1 MNQISHKSRK
11 AVKAVENCSMALQ
24 LYSST
29 ATTKRFT
36 AVRASQR
43 GVALLPV
50 ILVLFGL
57 VMVVGVAIAG
67 ISVSENTISSTKDA
81 SDEALA
87 IAESGIQDALMKLAR
102 DKDFTSVGGYNL
114 SVSGGTATII
124 VPSGSSK
131 DITSTGAL
139 NNKTRKIQLTV
150 NADANG
156 KITQSG
162 WTEVAT

>member
-1 MNQISHKSRK
+1 MTVQDFYNKIQDARCRIHD
-11 AVKAVENCSMALQ
+11 N
-24 LYSST
+24 
-29 ATTKRFT
+29 
-36 AVRASQR
+36 R
-43 GVALLPV
+43 GVALLPM

-87 IAESGIQDALMKLAR
+87 IAESGIQDALMKLSR
-102 DKDFTSVGGYNL
+102 NMDFVSAGYNL
-114 SVSGGTATII
+114 SVSDGTATII
-124 VPSGSSK
+124 VPFGGFPK
-131 DITSTGAL
+131 NITSSGTL
-139 NNKTRKIQLTV
+139 NSKTRKIQLTV

-162 WTEVAT
+162 WTEIAP

>member
-1 MNQISHKSRK
+1 MIQ
-11 AVKAVENCSMALQ
+11 EL
-24 LYSST
+24 
-29 ATTKRFT
+29 RFKI
-36 AVRASQR
+36 QDER
-43 GVALLPV
+43 GVALLPM

-156 KITQSG
+156 KITQTG
-162 WTEVAT
+162 WTEVAP

>member
-1 MNQISHKSRK
+1 MIQDSRFK
-11 AVKAVENCSMALQ
+11 IQDE
-24 LYSST
+24 
-29 ATTKRFT
+29 
-36 AVRASQR
+36 R
-43 GVALLPV
+43 GVALLPM

-87 IAESGIQDALMKLAR
+87 IAESGIQDALMRLAR
-102 DKDFTSVGGYNL
+102 DKDFTSAGYNL

-131 DITSTGAL
+131 DITSSGTL
-139 NNKTRKIQLTV
+139 NSKTRKIQLTV

-156 KITQSG
+156 KITQTG
-162 WTEVAT
+162 WTEVAP

>member
-1 MNQISHKSRK
+1 MFRDSNYHLPP
-11 AVKAVENCSMALQ
+11 N
-24 LYSST
+24 
-29 ATTKRFT
+29 
-36 AVRASQR
+36 QR

-102 DKDFTSVGGYNL
+102 DKDFTSAGYNL

-124 VPSGSSK
+124 VPSGSPK
-131 DITSTGAL
+131 DITSSGTL

-162 WTEVAT
+162 WTEVAP

>member
-1 MNQISHKSRK
+1 MIQDTRYKIQDR
-11 AVKAVENCSMALQ
+11 
-24 LYSST
+24 
-29 ATTKRFT
+29 
-36 AVRASQR
+36 R

-87 IAESGIQDALMKLAR
+87 IAESGIQDALMKLVR
-102 DKDFTSVGGYNL
+102 DKDFTSAGYNL

-124 VPSGSSK
+124 VPSGAFPK
-131 DITSTGAL
+131 NITSSGTL
-139 NNKTRKIQLTV
+139 NSKTRKIQL
-150 NADANG
+150 
-156 KITQSG
+156 
-162 WTEVAT
+162 

>member
-1 MNQISHKSRK
+1 MLKNMIQDSRFK
-11 AVKAVENCSMALQ
+11 IQDE
-24 LYSST
+24 
-29 ATTKRFT
+29 
-36 AVRASQR
+36 R

-102 DKDFTSVGGYNL
+102 DKDFTSAGYNL

-131 DITSTGAL
+131 DITSSADL
-139 NNKTRKIQLTV
+139 NGKKRKIQLTV

-156 KITQSG
+156 KITQTG
-162 WTEVAT
+162 WTEVAP

>member
-1 MNQISHKSRK
+1 MIQDTRYKIQDR
-11 AVKAVENCSMALQ
+11 
-24 LYSST
+24 
-29 ATTKRFT
+29 
-36 AVRASQR
+36 R

-87 IAESGIQDALMKLAR
+87 IAESGIQDALMRLAR
-102 DKDFTSVGGYNL
+102 DKDFTSAGYNL

-139 NNKTRKIQLTV
+139 NNKSRKIQLTV

-156 KITQSG
+156 KITQTG
-162 WTEVAT
+162 WTEVAP

>member
-1 MNQISHKSRK
+1 MIQDTRYKIQDR
-11 AVKAVENCSMALQ
+11 
-24 LYSST
+24 
-29 ATTKRFT
+29 
-36 AVRASQR
+36 R

-131 DITSTGAL
+131 DITSSGTL
-139 NNKTRKIQLTV
+139 NSKTRKIQLTV

-156 KITQSG
+156 KITQTG
-162 WTEVAT
+162 WTEVAP

>member
-1 MNQISHKSRK
+1 MFRDSNYHLPP
-11 AVKAVENCSMALQ
+11 N
-24 LYSST
+24 
-29 ATTKRFT
+29 
-36 AVRASQR
+36 QR

-87 IAESGIQDALMKLAR
+87 IAESGIQDALMKLVR
-102 DKDFTSVGGYNL
+102 DKDFTSAGYNL

-124 VPSGSSK
+124 VPSGAFPK
-131 DITSTGAL
+131 YITSSGTL
-139 NNKTRKIQLTV
+139 NSKTRKIQLTV

-156 KITQSG
+156 KITQTG
-162 WTEVAT
+162 WTEVAP

>member
-43 GVALLPV
+43 GVALLPM

-57 VMVVGVAIAG
+57 VAVVGVAIAG

-81 SDEALA
+81 SDKALA

-102 DKDFTSVGGYNL
+102 DKDFTSAGYNL

-131 DITSTGAL
+131 DITSSGTL
-139 NNKTRKIQLTV
+139 NSKTRKIQLTV

-156 KITQSG
+156 KITQTG
-162 WTEVAT
+162 WTEVAP

>member
-1 MNQISHKSRK
+1 MIQDTRYKIQDR
-11 AVKAVENCSMALQ
+11 
-24 LYSST
+24 
-29 ATTKRFT
+29 
-36 AVRASQR
+36 R

-102 DKDFTSVGGYNL
+102 DKDFTSAGYNL

-131 DITSTGAL
+131 DITSSGTL
-139 NNKTRKIQLTV
+139 NSKTRKIQLTV

-156 KITQSG
+156 KITQTG
-162 WTEVAT
+162 WTEVAP